1 MVKALKNHCWF
12 SDKDKNPCVMRR
24 KIKNRH
30 ENGRDNEKQRFGR
43 ILGRHGR
50 MKNKKLPLLEKNK
63 KKNVVFLLTKRS
75 FFIIIILGEYNTKRE
90 GV

>member
-1 MVKALKNHCWF
+1 MDVITKTI
-12 SDKDKNPCVMRR
+12 
-24 KIKNRH
+24 IK
-30 ENGRDNEKQRFGR
+30 KQRFGR

-50 MKNKKLPLLEKNK
+50 MENKKLPLLEKNK

>member
-1 MVKALKNHCWF
+1 
-12 SDKDKNPCVMRR
+12 
-24 KIKNRH
+24 
-30 ENGRDNEKQRFGR
+30 
-43 ILGRHGR
+43 

-75 FFIIIILGEYNTKRE
+75 FFIIILGEYNTKRE